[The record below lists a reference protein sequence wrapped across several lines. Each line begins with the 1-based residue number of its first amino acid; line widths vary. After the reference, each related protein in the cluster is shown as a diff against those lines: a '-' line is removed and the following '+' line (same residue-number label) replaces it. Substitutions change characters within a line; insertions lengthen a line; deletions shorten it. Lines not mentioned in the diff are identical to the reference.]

1 MLHQKILSNP
11 LYIVIIVVI
20 ILAIAGS
27 ALVLSQSSPSVA
39 AGDNISVYYTGQFTN
54 GSTFG
59 SNVGGQPLTFK
70 VGAGQVIPGFD
81 NGVIGMKLNETKTLT
96 IPANQAY
103 GDINPSLFVNV
114 PKTNFGNKT
123 VQDGM
128 TVTEVS
134 QNGTP
139 FQGTVAAVNATTVVV
154 NFNPPL
160 AGHTLVFTIK
170 VVKIQK

>member
-103 GDINPSLFVNV
+103 GDINP
-114 PKTNFGNKT
+114 
-123 VQDGM
+123 
-128 TVTEVS
+128 
-134 QNGTP
+134 
-139 FQGTVAAVNATTVVV
+139 
-154 NFNPPL
+154 
-160 AGHTLVFTIK
+160 
-170 VVKIQK
+170 